1 MYLRV
6 RDRVSDED
14 VISAA
19 LWSILMRKGLVKLI
33 SCTLRSSVVTFFKC
47 GYREMK
53 QRLYTGLFSNSNGVY
68 LVIACLSWKQHA
80 TVNYV
85 RPMGYNM

>member
-19 LWSILMRKGLVKLI
+19 LCGILMRTVGGGVGKTAVA
-33 SCTLRSSVVTFFKC
+33 SFFRG

-53 QRLYTGLFSNSNGVY
+53 RRLYTGLLSNSICGN
-68 LVIACLSWKQHA
+68 
-80 TVNYV
+80 
-85 RPMGYNM
+85 